1 MMEMKKR
8 GQEGVTLTTLLLIIL
23 GAVVVVVVILGA
35 TGSLNFIFDKIKIAP
50 GQDLEAVAQS
60 CKIAA
65 STGLRVDY
73 CITFKEIK
81 VDDVKEY
88 VNCQDIR
95 IQSSINPKPEFACE
109 TGDNDP
115 SLVKCK
121 AIVSDANYDGKAK
134 INGGLIPKNAVGG
147 TSPHT
152 FCKQTLKL

>member
-1 MMEMKKR
+1 MEMKKR

-95 IQSSINPKPEFACE
+95 IQSSIDPKPKFACE

-115 SLVKCK
+115 RFVKCQV
-121 AIVSDANYDGKAK
+121 IVSDANYDGKAK

-147 TSPHT
+147 TSPYT
-152 FCKQTLKL
+152 FCKQTLNL